1 MKKVLFGLALMA
13 AALCTANTSESY
25 AAASVI
31 TESAAM
37 EKSRV
42 SYLMNGT
49 DGKMYNLYI
58 VGENEKFC
66 GGKMPGWKRTDYD
79 QVYSATSYWA
89 YISEMNDSNAILQNV
104 NLFGKK
110 SSNYPEYINR
120 TDPTYMGGVY
130 IIKGVQGQPDILVT
144 ACQTSASF
152 VTYRVFAIKNGVL
165 YPMKVIN
172 DTNQETMTN
181 LVGIHRKP
189 YGMDDGTYAFPWFRR
204 GMWKQD
210 GTKIPGG
217 NFTSVYMADFTN
229 LMLIHAY
236 TYKE

>member
-104 NLFGKK
+104 DLFGKK
-110 SSNYPEYINR
+110 SPNHPEYINR
-120 TDPTYMGGVY
+120 TDPTYMAGVY
-130 IIKGVQGQPDILVT
+130 VIKGVQGQPDILVS
-144 ACQTSASF
+144 ARQSSASY
-152 VTYRVFAIKNGVL
+152 VDYRFFAIKNGIL
-165 YPMKVIN
+165 RPMKFMSSSS
-172 DTNQETMTN
+172 QETR
-181 LVGIHRKP
+181 LVLLGTHSEP
-189 YGMDDGTYAFPWFRR
+189 YEKEDGTLAFPWFRR
-204 GMWKQD
+204 GAISED
-210 GTKIPGG
+210 GRKIPGG
-217 NFTSVYMADFTN
+217 NFVSVYMPDFTN
-229 LMLIHAY
+229 LILIHAY
-236 TYKE
+236 TYQK